1 MFEAGNG
8 PICCTTR
15 FANGKRGEVHLD
27 VAAPILETTAGP
39 CPAFEVIEPTRQT
52 SPFVFCSPHS
62 GRAYPSSFLAQSRL
76 GPSAI
81 RRSEDLFVDQ
91 LFDFVPALGA
101 PMLVARFPRAYLDVN
116 REPYELDPAM
126 FAGALPAQA
135 NSASVRVAG
144 GLGTIP
150 RIVAEREEIYAGRIP
165 VAEAMARIETIYMPF
180 HAALEGLIER
190 TRRTFGFAILMDC
203 HSMPSSV
210 RPVPGGLKADIVV
223 GDRFGTSSAHPYVA
237 MAINRLTALGLD
249 VTRNKPYAGGYITE
263 RYGRPRAGLHAI
275 QIEINRALYA
285 DERNFVPHA
294 AFGHFRRVMWEFVS
308 CFTGEVEAGLQR
320 PAAAE

>member
-1 MFEAGNG
+1 M
-8 PICCTTR
+8 
-15 FANGKRGEVHLD
+15 D
-27 VAAPILETTAGP
+27 VAAPSLETAAGS

-101 PMLVARFPRAYLDVN
+101 PLLVARFPRAYLDVN

-126 FAGALPAQA
+126 FSGPLPDRA

-165 VAEAMARIETIYMPF
+165 VAEALSRIDTIYMPF
-180 HAALEGLIER
+180 HETLERLVET
-190 TRRTFGFAILMDC
+190 TRRAFGVAILIDC

-210 RPVPGGLKADIVV
+210 RPMPGGPKADIVV
-223 GDRFGTSSAHPYVA
+223 GDRFGTSAAHHYVA
-237 MAINRLTALGLD
+237 MAVQRLTALGLD

-263 RYGRPRAGLHAI
+263 RYGRPRGGVHAI
-275 QIEINRALYA
+275 QLEINRALYA

-294 AFGHFRRVMWEFVS
+294 AFGHFRRILWEFAS
-308 CFTGEVEAGLQR
+308 CFAAEVESELQR